1 MNCRALWR
9 FLWRWSVSDEV
20 GTGSLEVRPSGTAL
34 SLSLL
39 VVAIVAVYVANLWRP
54 SFSDGAVN
62 FQNALT
68 SNPFS
73 FAGTFALTSIGLAC
87 ALGAVFVLLRSQ
99 SRLAKANLDL
109 NHELKLVIYESAS
122 SREELDRYFDLSVDM
137 LCILGFDGYFK
148 RLNPAWEKT
157 LGYSIEELLK
167 IPRIELVHPEDRA
180 ATINEIRSLRAG
192 RNTIWFENRY
202 RRKDGTYVWL
212 SWSATAV
219 PDKQQ
224 MYAVAR
230 DVTALKT
237 TEAALRTAKEEAER
251 SSKFKDQFLSTMSHE
266 LRTPLNAVVG
276 FSELL
281 MDDKHGP
288 LTERQHRY
296 VKHIRTGGF
305 HLLKL
310 INDILDLSKIE
321 AGRLQLSTLTLDVS
335 ECFKDV
341 VESLCPLAENKKLTI
356 RQGETDFTVTADETR
371 FKQVLMNLLGNA
383 IKFTPEKGFIQ
394 LDAHAQGDF
403 VRIDVRDSGPG
414 IPPGEEQRI
423 FEAFYRANQW
433 GNTVEGSG
441 LGLAI
446 TRRLVELQGGQ
457 ISVETRPNEGCCF
470 SFTLPKGLISP
481 SVAQSRSSSSD
492 QTVPIAALK
501 SDGYVLI
508 VEDDGA
514 TREFLRDFLT
524 KQGLNARAVAT
535 VAEARRALSLMPPD
549 LIVLDLILPG
559 ESGMQMLKE
568 IRNDDRDRDIPVL
581 ILTSKDLTP
590 SEQNFLRQNANS
602 VVRKDGSWHETLLDQ
617 MRRLP
622 QSRPLSGLMIT
633 EA

>member
-1 MNCRALWR
+1 M
-9 FLWRWSVSDEV
+9 SDDLS
-20 GTGSLEVRPSGTAL
+20 TDSLEVRPSGTAL

-62 FQNALT
+62 FQHALS
-68 SNPFS
+68 SNPFA
-73 FAGTFALTSIGLAC
+73 FAGTFVLTSLGLAC
-87 ALGAVFVLLRSQ
+87 ALGAVFVLLRAQ
-99 SRLAKANLDL
+99 SRLATANLDL
-109 NHELKLVIYESAS
+109 NYELKLLVQESTS
-122 SREELDRYFDLSVDM
+122 SREELDRYFMLSVDM

-157 LGYSIEELLK
+157 LGYSIDELLK
-167 IPRIELVHPEDRA
+167 IPRMDLVHPEDRA

-202 RRKDGTYVWL
+202 RRKDGTYIWL

-230 DVTALKT
+230 DVTALKS
-237 TEAALRTAKEEAER
+237 TEAALRSAKEEAER

-281 MDDKHGP
+281 MDDKHGT
-288 LTERQHRY
+288 LTERQQRY

-321 AGRLQLSTLTLDVS
+321 AGRLQLSTLTLDVA

-341 VESLCPLAENKKLTI
+341 VETLCPLAENKKLTI
-356 RQGETDFTVTADETR
+356 RRGETDLTVTADETR

-383 IKFTPEKGFIQ
+383 IKFTPEKGLIQ
-394 LDAHAQGDF
+394 IDAHAQGDF

-423 FEAFYRANQW
+423 FEAFYRTQQW

-481 SVAQSRSSSSD
+481 SVAQSRSSASN
-492 QTVPIAALK
+492 QTATITVVK

-535 VAEARRALSLMPPD
+535 VPEARRALSLMPPD

-581 ILTSKDLTP
+581 ILTSKDLTA
-590 SEQNFLRQNANS
+590 SEQNFLRQNATS

-622 QSRPLSGLMIT
+622 QSQHQSRPQGRLMIT

>member
-1 MNCRALWR
+1 VN
-9 FLWRWSVSDEV
+9 DKIH
-20 GTGSLEVRPSGTAL
+20 TGSLEKQTSGTAL

-39 VVAIVAVYVANLWRP
+39 TVAIVAVYVANLWLP
-54 SFSDGAVN
+54 SFSDGAVS
-62 FQNALT
+62 FQHALT

-73 FAGTFALTSIGLAC
+73 FAGTFVLTSIGLAC

-99 SRLAKANLDL
+99 SRLATANLDL
-109 NHELKLVIYESAS
+109 NHELKLMVQESIS
-122 SREELDRYFDLSVDM
+122 SREELDRYFMLSIDM

-157 LGYSIEELLK
+157 LGYSTEELLN
-167 IPRIELVHPEDRA
+167 IPRIDLVHPEDRA
-180 ATINEIRSLRAG
+180 ATINEIRNLRAG
-192 RNTIWFENRY
+192 RNTVWFENRY

-212 SWSATAV
+212 SWSATAL

-230 DVTALKT
+230 DVTALKAA
-237 TEAALRTAKEEAER
+237 EVALRNAKEEAER
-251 SSKFKDQFLSTMSHE
+251 SNRFKDQFLSTMSHE

-288 LTERQHRY
+288 LTERQQRY

-335 ECFKDV
+335 ECFKDA
-341 VESLCPLAENKKLTI
+341 VETLCPLAETKKIAI
-356 RQGETDFTVTADETR
+356 RLGETNLTVTADETR
-371 FKQVLMNLLGNA
+371 FKQILMNLLGNA
-383 IKFTPEKGFIQ
+383 IKFTPANGFIQ
-394 LDAHAQGDF
+394 LEAHAHDDF

-423 FEAFYRANQW
+423 FEAFYRTQQW

-446 TRRLVELQGGQ
+446 TRRLVELQGGE
-457 ISVETRPNEGCCF
+457 ISVVSRPDEGCVF
-470 SFTLPKGLISP
+470 SFLLPKGLIGP
-481 SVAQSRSSSSD
+481 STTPSRSATPAFGTIVANS
-492 QTVPIAALK
+492 K

-514 TREFLRDFLT
+514 TREFLREFLS
-524 KQGLNARAVAT
+524 KHGMNARAVTT
-535 VAEARRALSLMPPD
+535 VPEARRLLSLSPPD

-559 ESGMQMLKE
+559 ESGMQMLSE
-568 IRNDDRDRDIPVL
+568 LRNDDRDRDIPVL
-581 ILTSKDLTP
+581 ILTSKDLTL
-590 SEQNFLRQNANS
+590 SEQTFLRQNANS
-602 VVRKDGSWHETLLDQ
+602 VVRKDGAWHETLLDQ

-622 QSRPLSGLMIT
+622 QSRLMIT

>member
-1 MNCRALWR
+1 MSTNH
-9 FLWRWSVSDEV
+9 
-20 GTGSLEVRPSGTAL
+20 
-34 SLSLL
+34 
-39 VVAIVAVYVANLWRP
+39 
-54 SFSDGAVN
+54 
-62 FQNALT
+62 
-68 SNPFS
+68 
-73 FAGTFALTSIGLAC
+73 
-87 ALGAVFVLLRSQ
+87 
-99 SRLAKANLDL
+99 DL
-109 NHELKLVIYESAS
+109 NHELKLLIQESIS
-122 SREELDRYFDLSVDM
+122 SREELDRYFMLSIDM

-157 LGYSIEELLK
+157 LGYSIDELLK
-167 IPRIELVHPEDRA
+167 IPRIDLVHPEDRA

-237 TEAALRTAKEEAER
+237 TEAELRNAKEEAER
-251 SSKFKDQFLSTMSHE
+251 SSRFKDQFLSTMSHE

-288 LTERQHRY
+288 LTERQQRY

-335 ECFKDV
+335 ECFQEV
-341 VESLCPLAENKKLTI
+341 VESLCPLAENKKLTV
-356 RQGETDFTVTADETR
+356 RRGYTDLTVAADETR

-383 IKFTPEKGFIQ
+383 IKFTPEHGNIQ
-394 LDAHAQGDF
+394 LDAQPQGDF
-403 VRIDVRDSGPG
+403 VRVDVRDSGPG

-423 FEAFYRANQW
+423 FEAFYRTQQW

-457 ISVETRPNEGCCF
+457 ISVETHPNAGCCF

-481 SVAQSRSSSSD
+481 STMQSPQLRDSS
-492 QTVPIAALK
+492 PALAAANSHSK
-501 SDGYVLI
+501 GDGYVLV

-524 KQGLNARAVAT
+524 KHGLNARAVTT
-535 VAEARRALSLMPPD
+535 VPEARRLLSLSPPD

-559 ESGMQMLKE
+559 ESGMQMLSE
-568 IRNDDRDRDIPVL
+568 LRNDDRDRDIPVL

-590 SEQNFLRQNANS
+590 TEQSFLRQNATS

-622 QSRPLSGLMIT
+622 QSRLVIT

>member
-1 MNCRALWR
+1 METRIKARSPEAQSN
-9 FLWRWSVSDEV
+9 
-20 GTGSLEVRPSGTAL
+20 GTAL
-34 SLSLL
+34 ALSLL
-39 VVAIVAVYVANLWRP
+39 VVATVAVYVANLWRP
-54 SFSDGAVN
+54 SFSDGSVN
-62 FQNALT
+62 FQHALT

-73 FAGTFALTSIGLAC
+73 FAGTFALTSIGLAG

-99 SRLAKANLDL
+99 SRLATANQDL
-109 NHELKLVIYESAS
+109 HHELELLIQQSIS
-122 SREELDRYFDLSVDM
+122 SREELDRYFTLSVDM

-157 LGYSIEELLK
+157 LGYSVDELLK
-167 IPRIELVHPEDRA
+167 IPRMDLVHPEDRA

-251 SSKFKDQFLSTMSHE
+251 SSRFKDQFLSTMSHE

-288 LTERQHRY
+288 LTERQQRY

-335 ECFKDV
+335 ECFREV
-341 VESLCPLAENKKLTI
+341 VESLCPLAENKKLTV
-356 RQGETDFTVTADETR
+356 RQGYTDLTVAADETR

-383 IKFTPEKGFIQ
+383 IKFTPEHGHIQ
-394 LDAHAQGDF
+394 LDAHPQDDF

-423 FEAFYRANQW
+423 FEAFYRTQQW

-457 ISVETRPNEGCCF
+457 ISVETHPNAGCCF

-481 SVAQSRSSSSD
+481 STMQSRDSSPA
-492 QTVPIAALK
+492 QPAANSHPK
-501 SDGYVLI
+501 GDGYVLV

-524 KQGLNARAVAT
+524 KHGLNARAVTT
-535 VAEARRALSLMPPD
+535 VPEARRLLSLSPPD

-559 ESGMQMLKE
+559 ESGMQMLTE
-568 IRNDDRDRDIPVL
+568 LRNDDRDRDIPVL
-581 ILTSKDLTP
+581 ILTSKDLTL
-590 SEQNFLRQNANS
+590 SEQSFLRQNATS

-622 QSRPLSGLMIT
+622 QSRLVIT

>member
-1 MNCRALWR
+1 
-9 FLWRWSVSDEV
+9 
-20 GTGSLEVRPSGTAL
+20 
-34 SLSLL
+34 
-39 VVAIVAVYVANLWRP
+39 
-54 SFSDGAVN
+54 
-62 FQNALT
+62 
-68 SNPFS
+68 
-73 FAGTFALTSIGLAC
+73 
-87 ALGAVFVLLRSQ
+87 
-99 SRLAKANLDL
+99 
-109 NHELKLVIYESAS
+109 
-122 SREELDRYFDLSVDM
+122 
-137 LCILGFDGYFK
+137 LGFDGFFK

-167 IPRIELVHPEDRA
+167 IPRIDLVHPEDRA
-180 ATINEIRSLRAG
+180 ATINEIRNLRAG
-192 RNTIWFENRY
+192 RNTVWFENRY
-202 RRKDGTYVWL
+202 RRKDGSHVWL
-212 SWSATAV
+212 SWSATAL

-230 DVTALKT
+230 DVTDLKA
-237 TEAALRTAKEEAER
+237 TEIALRGAKEEAER
-251 SSKFKDQFLSTMSHE
+251 SNRFKDQFLSTMSHE

-288 LTERQHRY
+288 LTERQQRY

-335 ECFKDV
+335 ECFKDA
-341 VESLCPLAENKKLTI
+341 VETLCPLAETKKITI
-356 RQGETDFTVTADETR
+356 RQGETDLTVTADETR
-371 FKQVLMNLLGNA
+371 FKQILMNLLGNA
-383 IKFTPEKGFIQ
+383 IKFTPSNGLIQ
-394 LDAHAQGDF
+394 LDAHAVDDF

-423 FEAFYRANQW
+423 FEAFYRTNQW

-446 TRRLVELQGGQ
+446 TQRLVELQGGQ
-457 ISVETRPNEGCCF
+457 ISVESRPNEGCVF
-470 SFTLPKGLISP
+470 SFTLPKGLIRP
-481 SVAQSRSSSSD
+481 STTTCRTATPAFGTIVASS
-492 QTVPIAALK
+492 K
-501 SDGYVLI
+501 NDGYVLI

-514 TREFLRDFLT
+514 TREFLRDFLS
-524 KQGLNARAVAT
+524 KHGLNARAVAT
-535 VAEARRALSLMPPD
+535 VPEARRLLSLSPPD

-559 ESGMQMLKE
+559 ESGMQMLSE
-568 IRNDDRDRDIPVL
+568 LRNDNRDRDIPVL
-581 ILTSKDLTP
+581 IMTSKDLTL

-602 VVRKDGSWHETLLDQ
+602 VVRKDGAWHETLLDQ

-622 QSRPLSGLMIT
+622 QSRLMIT

>member
-1 MNCRALWR
+1 VTNKIH
-9 FLWRWSVSDEV
+9 
-20 GTGSLEVRPSGTAL
+20 TGSLEVQSSGTAL

-39 VVAIVAVYVANLWRP
+39 AVAIVAVYVANLWRP
-54 SFSDGAVN
+54 SFSEGAVN
-62 FQNALT
+62 FEHALT

-73 FAGTFALTSIGLAC
+73 FAGTFVLTSIGLAC
-87 ALGAVFVLLRSQ
+87 ALGAVLVLLRSQ
-99 SRLAKANLDL
+99 SRLATANVDL
-109 NHELKLVIYESAS
+109 NHELKLLIQESIS
-122 SREELDRYFDLSVDM
+122 SREELDRYFTLSIDM
-137 LCILGFDGYFK
+137 LCILGFDGFFK

-167 IPRIELVHPEDRA
+167 IPRIDLVHPEDRA
-180 ATINEIRSLRAG
+180 ATINEIRNLRAG
-192 RNTIWFENRY
+192 RNTVWFENRY
-202 RRKDGTYVWL
+202 RRKDGSYVWL
-212 SWSATAV
+212 SWSATAL

-230 DVTALKT
+230 DVTDLKA
-237 TEAALRTAKEEAER
+237 TEIALRGAKEEAER
-251 SSKFKDQFLSTMSHE
+251 SNRFKDQFLSTMSHE

-288 LTERQHRY
+288 LTERQQRY

-335 ECFKDV
+335 ECFKDA
-341 VESLCPLAENKKLTI
+341 VETLCPLAETKKITI
-356 RQGETDFTVTADETR
+356 RQGETDLTVTADETR
-371 FKQVLMNLLGNA
+371 FKQILMNLLGNA
-383 IKFTPEKGFIQ
+383 IKFTPSNGLIQ
-394 LDAHAQGDF
+394 LDAHAVDDF

-423 FEAFYRANQW
+423 FEAFYRTNQW

-457 ISVETRPNEGCCF
+457 ISVESRPNEGCVF
-470 SFTLPKGLISP
+470 SFTLPKGLIRP
-481 SVAQSRSSSSD
+481 STTTCRTATPAFGTIVASS
-492 QTVPIAALK
+492 K
-501 SDGYVLI
+501 NDGYVLI

-514 TREFLRDFLT
+514 TREFLRDFLS
-524 KQGLNARAVAT
+524 KHGLNARAVAT
-535 VAEARRALSLMPPD
+535 VPEARRLLSLSPPD

-559 ESGMQMLKE
+559 ESGMQMLSE
-568 IRNDDRDRDIPVL
+568 LRNDNRDRDIPVL
-581 ILTSKDLTP
+581 ILTSKDLTL

-602 VVRKDGSWHETLLDQ
+602 VVRKDGAWHETLLDQ

-622 QSRPLSGLMIT
+622 QSRLMIT

>member
-1 MNCRALWR
+1 VN
-9 FLWRWSVSDEV
+9 DKIK
-20 GTGSLEVRPSGTAL
+20 TGSFEVRSSATAL

-39 VVAIVAVYVANLWRP
+39 AVAVVAVYVANLWRP
-54 SFSDGAVN
+54 SLADWPVN
-62 FQNALT
+62 FQHALA

-73 FAGTFALTSIGLAC
+73 FAGTFVFTAVGLVA

-99 SRLAKANLDL
+99 SRLSTANNDL
-109 NHELKLVIYESAS
+109 NQELKLLIQESIS
-122 SREELDRYFDLSVDM
+122 SREELDRYFMLSVDM

-157 LGYSIEELLK
+157 LGYSIDELLK
-167 IPRIELVHPEDRA
+167 IPRMDLVHPEDRA

-212 SWSATAV
+212 SWSATTV

-230 DVTALKT
+230 DVTSLKN

-251 SSKFKDQFLSTMSHE
+251 SSRFKDQFLSTMSHE

-335 ECFKDV
+335 ECFREV

-356 RQGETDFTVTADETR
+356 QRGDTDLTVAADETR

-383 IKFTPEKGFIQ
+383 IKFTPEHGLIQ
-394 LDAHAQGDF
+394 LDANAQGDF
-403 VRIDVRDSGPG
+403 VRIDMRDSGPG

-423 FEAFYRANQW
+423 FETFYRAEQW

-457 ISVETRPNEGCCF
+457 ISVETRPNAGCCF

-481 SVAQSRSSSSD
+481 SSVQQRTSFTNLATPVSSS
-492 QTVPIAALK
+492 K
-501 SDGYVLI
+501 SDGYVLV

-514 TREFLRDFLT
+514 PAALAFA
-524 KQGLNARAVAT
+524 ARPH
-535 VAEARRALSLMPPD
+535 RAGSHSA
-549 LIVLDLILPG
+549 G
-559 ESGMQMLKE
+559 RK
-568 IRNDDRDRDIPVL
+568 R
-581 ILTSKDLTP
+581 
-590 SEQNFLRQNANS
+590 NAN
-602 VVRKDGSWHETLLDQ
+602 
-617 MRRLP
+617 
-622 QSRPLSGLMIT
+622 
-633 EA
+633 AF